1 MLIFIDTSFL
11 IAEFNRNNQWHPQT
25 HKIIPLINKEDKLTS
40 TFVMSET
47 LTHIGSIGGGKKA
60 VLLHD
65 YIIDTHELIYMD
77 KNLHYNAMDKFLMY
91 DGTLSFADVVSLE
104 IMETQGIDTIV
115 SFDSDFDKVQG
126 IKRIH

>member
-1 MLIFIDTSFL
+1 MIFIDASFF
-11 IAEFNRNNQWHPQT
+11 IALANDKDQWHIQT
-25 HKIIPLINKEDKLTS
+25 PKVLSQIQNQEQITSLLTL
-40 TFVMSET
+40 SEA
-47 LTHIGSIGGGKKA
+47 LTHIGSLRGGKNGKK
-60 VLLHD
+60 LYD
-65 YIIDTHELIYMD
+65 YIVETNEVIHPSEKLCSNSMAKY
-77 KNLHYNAMDKFLMY
+77 LMY